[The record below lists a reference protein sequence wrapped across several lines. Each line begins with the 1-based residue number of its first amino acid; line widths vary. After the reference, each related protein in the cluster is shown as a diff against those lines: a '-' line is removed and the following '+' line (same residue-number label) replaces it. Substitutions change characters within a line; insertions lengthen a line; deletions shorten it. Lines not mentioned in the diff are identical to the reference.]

1 MPGIEM
7 SRKTLR
13 NVCLTLLIWFLPV
26 SAFGITLAEATR
38 KAARVQ
44 NAKVLSAK
52 TVVKGNART
61 HHIKVLTKKG
71 VVKTVRIADNSHK
84 KKR

>member
-1 MPGIEM
+1 M
-7 SRKTLR
+7 SRKTLK
-13 NVCLTLLIWFLPV
+13 NVCLILLIWFLPV
-26 SAFGITLAEATR
+26 SAFGVTLAEATR
-38 KAARVQ
+38 KAAGVK
-44 NAKVLSAK
+44 NTNKILSAK

-84 KKR
+84 KKKR

>member
-1 MPGIEM
+1 M

-13 NVCLTLLIWFLPV
+13 NACLILLVWFVPV
-26 SAFGITLAEATR
+26 STFGITLAEATR

-44 NAKVLSAK
+44 NAKVLSAR

-61 HHIKVLTKKG
+61 HHIKVLTKNG

-84 KKR
+84 KRR